1 MTLRNVGPLQYPQ
14 VSIAIWISGNSRRIA
29 SIKSA
34 CMVHSPPL
42 KVIPPP
48 FIFRISAF
56 FESSAARDSAVHFL
70 PEIVMQCRG
79 QTATHAPHPMQCSGL
94 GHTDLQVPQFTHKPE
109 TILCGCF
116 CSPSGLWHQLQRNG
130 QPFKKTVVRIP
141 GPSNT
146 ANSSISKTIPSIS
159 AALVSMWFNHS
170 PPRFLPAKI
179 LCSPA
184 NTALA

>member
-42 KVIPPP
+42 KVIPPL

-94 GHTDLQVPQFTHKPE
+94 GHTNLQVPQFTHKPE

-159 AALVSMWFNHS
+159 AALVSKWFNHS

>member
-79 QTATHAPHPMQCSGL
+79 QTATHAPHPMQCPGL